1 MGGTLE
7 ARPSRSPALWN
18 MDRHISFIR
27 CLTASALLLL
37 LPEPILGGKQLPGVP
52 DGAETSST
60 AFLPSA
66 APPAE
71 ERAPATRTGALQ
83 TAVEERAQDSPPDGA
98 THHTFVEAVSLPIRR
113 TEPVPLDAAKA
124 VPTETAAAT
133 NTAPRGQPAQRD
145 WRTLTFS
152 SGAFTPQPG
161 LDQRMVSGLPALRD
175 AGRGFVY
182 GFVSLN
188 VFLTETIRD
197 ELAQLDV
204 TLLGPHNTMHKVR
217 LPADAAALADVVD
230 LPHVEW
236 VGFSTLQQKT
246 SGALDVRMRNLDV
259 GARNES
265 ADLQLVVNLFDD
277 DPAGTF
283 REALEQTGAV
293 VGNWDADLRAYLVT
307 ASPAEI
313 EAMIGLD
320 FVLFVEPLLRERAFH
335 DQSMALIG
343 ADYIR
348 GNVAGSRYD
357 GSSVRLGIMDS
368 GFAMGV
374 TSEPVHRDLD
384 GKVGCGENT
393 LTPEKGDW
401 EEVWRDATGHGTH
414 VLGTITGT
422 GAANPRYRGVAPGL
436 GKSASAP
443 ITAAK
448 VFGDDGFSKDS
459 SVTDGM
465 DYLATDCGG
474 GRPHVVNYS
483 GGLAPD
489 EGEAWN
495 GTEATSRKL
504 DEMVWKHQQT
514 YVVSA
519 GNNGPRK
526 GSIGAPGAAKNALT
540 VGNVLDHGY
549 TEVGDLWIE
558 SSIGVTD
565 DLRMKPNVVAPG
577 RFVSSAKAGTR
588 DEYVGRSGTSMAAPH
603 VTGLV
608 ATLMD
613 HYPQLKYRPAVVRA
627 HLMSTAI
634 LHVDDTRPSEAGVS
648 PRRDKYGLGRV
659 ASYVAHWRDD
669 APGGWFGDGEWGE
682 LSPGTYESFE
692 VVVPSGSQR
701 LVAVATW
708 DEPSASAGD
717 DSAVLYDY
725 DLWIDRNGDC
735 GGADCGEWASQSRED
750 NVEYLIIDNPPAGT
764 YDVKLYPYNGRS
776 GGDVPYGVAF
786 TIIRGDPTPRLSL
799 TTGIAT
805 PRIVVGQEFAI
816 TTTVN
821 TPSYIAS
828 GVHIALTEPPAASR
842 HVDTRTTR
850 KDGVTMRFPEV
861 GAAASELTLGNVV
874 RNNGRTVTWRFV
886 PRVGGTHTYRFRASS
901 ENAGTK
907 HATVTVDVLGT
918 PDLVVPSVAVSDATL
933 TPSQPFTL
941 SATVRNRGSGT
952 ASDRRV
958 RFYRSLDEMI
968 SPADAAVGSSQV
980 GILAAGGTA
989 GRSVALN
996 APRNPGTYYY
1006 GACVDSL
1013 GDESD
1018 ATNNCS
1024 RGVGVTVSAPES
1036 AADRRVLEAFYDAT
1050 GGVSWTDSTNWKTP
1064 AGLRDWHGVTLDA
1077 TTGRVAILDLEENN
1091 LSGPIPGALGSLVF
1105 LEELRLHE
1113 NGLSG
1118 PIPGELGSLIFL
1130 EDLWLQGNDLSGPI
1144 PGELGNLVKLEE
1156 LGLHE
1161 NDLSGPIPGELG
1173 NLVKLEELG
1182 LHENDL
1188 SGPIPGE
1195 LGNLVELEFLGL
1207 HENDLNGSVPGEL
1220 GNLVELEFLVL
1231 HENDLSGPMP
1241 RSMTNLNQLRA
1252 LWIHNND
1259 GLCAP
1264 ADAAFQAWLATIED
1278 FQGDTCAGGGDN
1290 LAPQPVG
1297 TIPAQTLREGSG
1309 GIGVNVAAY
1318 FRDPDGDPLTYT
1330 AVSSDGGVVT
1340 AVVSGSTVTLAP
1352 VSAGAATVT
1361 MTARDPAGLSARQ
1374 TIAVTVTSS
1383 SDLSDRAV
1391 LEAFYDATDGPN
1403 WAISTNWKTEAE
1415 LDDWYG
1421 VTARNGRVTELDL
1434 GLVYLLGPIPPELG
1448 NLGSLAYLDLSSNLF
1463 SGPIPPELGNL
1474 GSLAYLDLS
1483 FNGLSGP
1490 IPPELGNLTNLTDL
1504 WLGESGLS
1512 GPIPPELG
1520 NLTNLV
1526 NLYLHTNQLSGRI
1539 PPELGNLANLE
1550 VLYLY
1555 ANPALTGPL
1564 PQSLT
1569 GLLRLGSLDISDS
1582 GLCAPAD
1589 AAFQAWLAN
1598 LNFQGDICADVAN
1611 RAPQPVGTTPTYTL
1625 REGSG
1630 AIAVNVAPYFRD
1642 PDGDPL
1648 AYTAVTSDG
1657 RVVTAVVSG
1666 STVSLAPVS
1675 AGTATVTVTARDP
1688 GGLSGTQT
1696 IAVTVTSSADA
1707 ADRAVLEAFYDA
1719 TGGAGWANST
1729 NWKTLAPLGEWYG
1742 VTTDPNGRVTEL
1754 ELGVNQLTGQI
1765 PPSVGNLTNLVY
1777 LGAWGN
1783 RLSGPIPVE
1792 LGNLSSLDT
1801 LDLSSNQLSGPI
1813 PVELGNL
1820 TNLVHLAVGTNQLAG
1835 PIPPELWDL
1844 TNLVRLSLYNNQLS
1858 GPIPAERG
1866 NPSSLEF
1873 LDFSFNQLSGPIPAE
1888 LGNLGNL
1895 TDLWLGYNRLSGP
1908 IPAELGNLTN
1918 LVNLY
1923 LYTNQ
1928 LSGPVPRELGNLTN
1942 LGELYLNANTALTG
1956 PLPQS
1961 LTRLSRLWLLDISD
1975 SALCAPADAT
1985 FQAWLAP
1992 LDFQGDTCAAP
2003 EPVGTAPA
2011 QTLREDGGVTA
2022 VDVSAYFQDPN
2033 GDPLTYTAMSSD
2045 NGIVTAA
2052 VSGSTVALTP
2062 ASAGT
2067 ATVTVTARDPAGLSA
2082 TQTIAVTVFP
2092 SNRPPEPVGTLA
2104 PLRIEVDGAAVTVD
2118 VSGAFRDPDGDA
2130 LTYGASSSA
2139 PSVAWVSVSGSGVRV
2154 APVSAATATVTVTA
2168 TDVGGSNTTATQTFR
2183 VTVTLPFTDD
2193 PIVPGVTPVK
2203 AAHFTELRARIDAV
2217 RIAVGLGRFPWT
2229 DSRVVAGVTPVKGVH
2244 MSELRTALAQAY
2256 YAAGR
2261 TTGFSTDAIRAGTGI
2276 RAWHINELRRAVETL
2291 ER

>member
-1 MGGTLE
+1 MRGLLRHVPPLLLAFALAMTTVTTALAAEEQPQSGAEDMTADERLMEILRNAPPMPLKSFARGADHTSPADSDDRPSPTSPTSIDRTPPIPFTPPSRNNDPPVGDVPAGPADNRDLGEGNDPISGDHNNQTITPTKQLNTTENARRRRVVKLLMRFGDKHFGCSGTLVGDFHILTAGHCVYRHEDPKGE
-7 ARPSRSPALWN
+7 ADEIWVWPAQTERVSPSEKDHPYGMAKSVDISHRKAWTEREEYAHDIAIITLNRRFGHTVGAFAAEIAYANMARELNYSGYPIACVSPAGIFQYEGFASVTSYSTGEIKLNGHIWGGHSGGPVYRYLDGEAWIQGVN
-18 MDRHISFIR
+18 SHATCHERPCRGDDEPADCDGTVDAAPITNLFFNTLRTLQASDRPPVDRPELVEYVITGGGAPDRFKGVAPRTVDAGREISVEYNGFN
-27 CLTASALLLL
+27 A
-37 LPEPILGGKQLPGVP
+37 G
-52 DGAETSST
+52 
-60 AFLPSA
+60 SA
-66 APPAE
+66 ATTTYVDFYLSLNKSITTNDDFIG
-71 ERAPATRTGALQ
+71 TRT
-83 TAVEERAQDSPPDGA
+83 
-98 THHTFVEAVSLPIRR
+98 VSLP
-113 TEPVPLDAAKA
+113 PNHYFNF
-124 VPTETAAAT
+124 ETRLKIP
-133 NTAPRGQPAQRD
+133 N
-145 WRTLTFS
+145 
-152 SGAFTPQPG
+152 
-161 LDQRMVSGLPALRD
+161 DQRPGSYYIGWILR
-175 AGRGFVY
+175 
-182 GFVSLN
+182 S
-188 VFLTETIRD
+188 
-197 ELAQLDV
+197 
-204 TLLGPHNTMHKVR
+204 
-217 LPADAAALADVVD
+217 
-230 LPHVEW
+230 
-236 VGFSTLQQKT
+236 
-246 SGALDVRMRNLDV
+246 DVREYNT
-259 GARNES
+259 
-265 ADLQLVVNLFDD
+265 DD
-277 DPAGTF
+277 N
-283 REALEQTGAV
+283 AV
-293 VGNWDADLRAYLVT
+293 VIDEVLRVN
-307 ASPAEI
+307 
-313 EAMIGLD
+313 
-320 FVLFVEPLLRERAFH
+320 
-335 DQSMALIG
+335 
-343 ADYIR
+343 R
-348 GNVAGSRYD
+348 GR
-357 GSSVRLGIMDS
+357 
-368 GFAMGV
+368 
-374 TSEPVHRDLD
+374 
-384 GKVGCGENT
+384 
-393 LTPEKGDW
+393 
-401 EEVWRDATGHGTH
+401 
-414 VLGTITGT
+414 
-422 GAANPRYRGVAPGL
+422 
-436 GKSASAP
+436 
-443 ITAAK
+443 
-448 VFGDDGFSKDS
+448 
-459 SVTDGM
+459 
-465 DYLATDCGG
+465 
-474 GRPHVVNYS
+474 
-483 GGLAPD
+483 
-489 EGEAWN
+489 
-495 GTEATSRKL
+495 
-504 DEMVWKHQQT
+504 
-514 YVVSA
+514 
-519 GNNGPRK
+519 
-526 GSIGAPGAAKNALT
+526 
-540 VGNVLDHGY
+540 
-549 TEVGDLWIE
+549 
-558 SSIGVTD
+558 
-565 DLRMKPNVVAPG
+565 
-577 RFVSSAKAGTR
+577 
-588 DEYVGRSGTSMAAPH
+588 
-603 VTGLV
+603 
-608 ATLMD
+608 
-613 HYPQLKYRPAVVRA
+613 
-627 HLMSTAI
+627 
-634 LHVDDTRPSEAGVS
+634 
-648 PRRDKYGLGRV
+648 
-659 ASYVAHWRDD
+659 
-669 APGGWFGDGEWGE
+669 
-682 LSPGTYESFE
+682 
-692 VVVPSGSQR
+692 
-701 LVAVATW
+701 
-708 DEPSASAGD
+708 
-717 DSAVLYDY
+717 
-725 DLWIDRNGDC
+725 
-735 GGADCGEWASQSRED
+735 
-750 NVEYLIIDNPPAGT
+750 
-764 YDVKLYPYNGRS
+764 
-776 GGDVPYGVAF
+776 
-786 TIIRGDPTPRLSL
+786 
-799 TTGIAT
+799 
-805 PRIVVGQEFAI
+805 
-816 TTTVN
+816 
-821 TPSYIAS
+821 
-828 GVHIALTEPPAASR
+828 
-842 HVDTRTTR
+842 
-850 KDGVTMRFPEV
+850 
-861 GAAASELTLGNVV
+861 
-874 RNNGRTVTWRFV
+874 
-886 PRVGGTHTYRFRASS
+886 
-901 ENAGTK
+901 
-907 HATVTVDVLGT
+907 
-918 PDLVVPSVAVSDATL
+918 PDLVVDEPRPIAPRVVEDVPFSL
-933 TPSQPFTL
+933 TV
-941 SATVRNRGSGT
+941 TVRNRGSARSGPT
-952 ASDRRV
+952 RLRLYRGSSSTISRR
-958 RFYRSLDEMI
+958 DQE
-968 SPADAAVGSSQV
+968 VGSGAV
-980 GILAAGGTA
+980 DGLAAGRWRRVSVTVSA
-989 GRSVALN
+989 LQDPGR
-996 APRNPGTYYY
+996 YYY

-1013 GDESD
+1013 SDESNER
-1018 ATNNCS
+1018 NNCS
-1024 RGVGVTVSAPES
+1024 DGVAVTIISVGAHRDRLVL
-1036 AADRRVLEAFYDAT
+1036 AALYNAT
-1050 GGVSWTDSTNWKTP
+1050 GGADWTESRNWKTEE
-1064 AGLRDWHGVTLDA
+1064 ALGEWDGVA
-1077 TTGRVAILDLEENN
+1077 VNAEGRVTALRLSDNNLQGRIPLRLASLRYLERLYLDGNN
-1091 LSGPIPGALGSLVF
+1091 LSGPIPRNLVN
-1105 LEELRLHE
+1105 LVDLKRLWLSE
-1113 NGLSG
+1113 NSLSG
-1118 PIPGELGSLIFL
+1118 PIPGELGSLLALEELRLHENDLSGPIPGDLWSLLFL
-1130 EDLWLQGNDLSGPI
+1130 ESLWLQGNDLSGPI

-1352 VSAGAATVT
+1352 VSAGTATVT

-1383 SDLSDRAV
+1383 ADLSDRAV

-1403 WAISTNWKTEAE
+1403 WAISTNWKTEAA

-1434 GLVYLLGPIPPELG
+1434 ALVFLLGPIPPELG
-1448 NLGSLAYLDLSSNLF
+1448 NLGSLAYLDLSFNLF

-1483 FNGLSGP
+1483 FNDFSGSIPGEFGNLGSLADLDLSVNRLSGP

-1504 WLGESGLS
+1504 WLRENRLS

-1526 NLYLHTNQLSGRI
+1526 NLYLHTNQLSGRV

-1550 VLYLY
+1550 VLPLY

-1569 GLLRLGSLDISDS
+1569 GLLRLWLLDISDS

-1589 AAFQAWLAN
+1589 VAFQAWLAT
-1598 LNFQGDICADVAN
+1598 LHDFRGDICTDVAN
-1611 RAPQPVGTTPTYTL
+1611 RAPQPVGRIPAQTL

-1630 AIAVNVAPYFRD
+1630 AIAVNVAAYFRD

-1648 AYTAVTSDG
+1648 TYTAATSNG
-1657 RVVTAVVSG
+1657 GVVTAAVSG

-1675 AGTATVTVTARDP
+1675 AGRATVTVTARDP
-1688 GGLSGTQT
+1688 AGLGATQT
-1696 IAVTVTSSADA
+1696 MAVTVTPSADA
-1707 ADRAVLEAFYDA
+1707 ADRAALEAFYDA
-1719 TGGAGWANST
+1719 TGGAGWTDST
-1729 NWKTLAPLGEWYG
+1729 NWKTLAPLGEWFG
-1742 VTTDPNGRVTEL
+1742 VTTDPNGRVTRL
-1754 ELGVNQLTGQI
+1754 DLGVNQLTGQI
-1765 PPSVGNLTNLVY
+1765 PRSVGNLTNLVY

-1801 LDLSSNQLSGPI
+1801 LDLSGNQLSGPI

-1820 TNLVHLAVGTNQLAG
+1820 TSLAHLGVGNNQLAG

-1844 TNLVRLSLYNNQLS
+1844 TNLVSLSLHNNQLS

-1866 NPSSLEF
+1866 SPSSLEF

-1895 TDLWLGYNRLSGP
+1895 ADLWLGHNRLSGP

-1985 FQAWLAP
+1985 FEAWLAP

-2003 EPVGTAPA
+2003 EPVGTFPA
-2011 QTLREDGGVTA
+2011 QTLREGGGVTA

-2052 VSGSTVALTP
+2052 VAGSTVALTP
-2062 ASAGT
+2062 AVAGT

-2082 TQTIAVTVFP
+2082 RQTIAVTVFP

-2104 PLRIEVDGAAVTVD
+2104 PLTIEVDGAAVTVE

-2130 LTYGASSSA
+2130 LTYGVSSSA
-2139 PSVAWVSVSGSGVRV
+2139 PSVAAVSVSGSRVRV

-2261 TTGFSTDAIRAGTGI
+2261 TTGFSTEAIRAGTGI